1 MCFQERFTKPERSV
15 RLITFC
21 WHGRVKHNQKAAFI
35 CHIREA
41 NLQAY
46 TQTLI
51 HRLDKLNRQRIERAL
66 ALMDLQSQR
75 VFHLIPALFQF
86 NHPLIPGYFSA
97 DTPFGIHL
105 FEANPIQQQF
115 IDDAQLTLGEPLTPT
130 DNPAILGLYTMGST
144 SSIGQSTSS
153 DLDIWVCVSA
163 HMSCEARDNLSSK
176 CLLITDWAKSQGVEA
191 NFFIM
196 NEERFRHNHSEAL
209 SGENCGSSQHLLLL
223 DEFYRSAV
231 RLAGKRLL
239 WQIVPPEMEE
249 CYDEYVHELCSNGYL
264 NCTEWIDFGKLN
276 RIPAEEYFGAN
287 LWQLYKSIDSPYKS
301 VLKAILLEAYS
312 WEYPHTQLL
321 SIDSK
326 RRFFADEPDLY
337 GMDSYYQML
346 EKVTR
351 YLVRIG
357 DSTRLDLVRRCF
369 YLKTH
374 EKLSREPGVGSMP
387 WRREAL
393 RELTSEWQWSADL
406 IAELDNR
413 RHWKVEQ
420 VKVVHHALLD
430 ALMLSYR
437 NLIQFARR
445 NDITSAIS
453 PQDISI
459 LARKL
464 YAAFEVLPGKVTLL
478 NPQISPDL
486 HEPDLSFIEVC
497 AGRTNKPG
505 WYLYKQPLQAQ
516 RLIGQPYL
524 EHNEYLSKL
533 VAWAFFN
540 GLITESTRLHAV
552 VREAQLDIDKF
563 YQMVSDLRNTFS
575 LRKRRPTMQAL
586 ANPCEI
592 SQLAMFINFE
602 HDPTSELSGKA
613 LKVDLKN
620 IDIFSFGAE
629 QKCLVGSVDLV
640 YRNSWQEVRTL
651 HFEGQTAMLDA
662 LKTVLGKMHQ
672 DALPPESVDV
682 FCYSKNL
689 RGVMRNLV
697 YQLLAECIDLR
708 LKPMEQE
715 KRRRFKALR
724 MGDQMYGLFFERR
737 GVSVQ
742 KLENSVDFYRSIS
755 TNKLK
760 GSPLLMLDRDQD
772 YPLPAV
778 VDSFA
783 SEGLVQFFF
792 EDTEK
797 GFNIYVLDEANRVE
811 VYHQFNG
818 EKDEM
823 VASVNSFYTS
833 MLDDSNK
840 LGAKSINFNLPQY
853 YQIIHPEEGET
864 YVVPYRNDNAV
875 YSKPSQVVNA

>member
-1 MCFQERFTKPERSV
+1 M
-15 RLITFC
+15 
-21 WHGRVKHNQKAAFI
+21 
-35 CHIREA
+35 
-41 NLQAY
+41 QAY

-51 HRLDKLNRQRIERAL
+51 QRLDNLNQQRIDRAL
-66 ALMDLQSQR
+66 ALMNVQGQR
-75 VFHLIPALFQF
+75 VFNLIPALLHF
-86 NHPLIPGYFSA
+86 NHPMMPGYY
-97 DTPFGIHL
+97 DQQVPFGIRS
-105 FEANPIQQQF
+105 FTPNEFQKQF
-115 IDDAQLTLGEPLTPT
+115 VSDTELTLGGKLTEAAE
-130 DNPAILGLYTMGST
+130 PAILGLYTMGST

-153 DLDIWVCVSA
+153 DLDIWVCVSPDMDGA
-163 HMSCEARDNLSSK
+163 SRDSLTNK
-176 CLLITDWAKSQGVEA
+176 CLLITDWAETLGVEA
-191 NFFIM
+191 NFFLM
-196 NEERFRHNHSEAL
+196 DEQRFRSNYSEEMT
-209 SGENCGSSQHLLLL
+209 GDNCGSSQHLLLL

-231 RLAGKRLL
+231 RLAGQRLL
-239 WQIVPPEMEE
+239 WQIIPPEMEE
-249 CYDEYVHELCSNGYL
+249 CYDEYVQGLCQDGYL
-264 NCTEWIDFGKLN
+264 DCSQWIDFGKLN
-276 RIPAEEYFGAN
+276 RIPAEEYFGSN

-312 WEYPHTQLL
+312 WEYPNTQLL
-321 SIDSK
+321 SIDTK

-337 GMDSYYQML
+337 GMDSYYLML

-351 YLVRIG
+351 YLERIN
-357 DSTRLDLVRRCF
+357 DHTRLDLVRRCF

-374 EKLSREPGVGSMP
+374 EKLSRDAGIGSVA

-393 RELTSEWQWSADL
+393 TEMTKSWNWGHET

-413 RHWKVEQ
+413 RNWKVEQ

-486 HEPDLSFIEVC
+486 HEPDLSFIEVRQ
-497 AGRTNKPG
+497 GQSNKAG
-505 WYLYKQPLQAQ
+505 WYLYKQPLVAH
-516 RLIGQPYL
+516 RILGQPSL
-524 EHNEYLSKL
+524 EHHEYLSKL
-533 VAWAFFN
+533 VAWSFFN
-540 GLITESTRLHAV
+540 GLITESTRLHSV
-552 VREAQLDIDKF
+552 VRDAQIDIDKF

-575 LRKRRPTMQAL
+575 LRKRRPSMQAL
-586 ANPCEI
+586 ASPCEI

-602 HDPTSELSGKA
+602 SDPTSELSGRA

-620 IDIFSFGAE
+620 ADIFSFGE
-629 QKCLVGSVDLV
+629 EGKSLVGSVDLV
-640 YRNSWQEVRTL
+640 YRNSWHEVRTL
-651 HFEGQTAMLDA
+651 HFQGDTAMLDA

-689 RGVMRNLV
+689 RGVMRNMV

-708 LKPMEQE
+708 LKPIEPE
-715 KRRRFKALR
+715 KRRRFKAIRLANK
-724 MGDQMYGLFFERR
+724 MFGLFFERR

-742 KLENSVDFYRSIS
+742 MLENSVDFYRSIS

-760 GSPLLMLDRDQD
+760 GSPLLMLDKEQE
-772 YPLPAV
+772 YQLPEV
-778 VDSFA
+778 VDGFA
-783 SEGLVQFFF
+783 SEGLIQFFF
-792 EDTEK
+792 EDTDK
-797 GFNIYVLDEANRVE
+797 GFNIYVLDESNQVE
-811 VYHQFNG
+811 VYHQYSG

-823 VASVNSFYTS
+823 IASVNSFYTS
-833 MLDDSNK
+833 VKDESKVSSK
-840 LGAKSINFNLPQY
+840 LINFNLPQY
-853 YQIIHPEEGET
+853 YQIVHPEEGHS
-864 YVVPYRNDNAV
+864 YVVPYRNDATLASRS
-875 YSKPSQVVNA
+875 SKIVNI

>member
-1 MCFQERFTKPERSV
+1 V
-15 RLITFC
+15 HLIS
-21 WHGRVKHNQKAAFI
+21 NQGLT
-35 CHIREA
+35 
-41 NLQAY
+41 LQAY

-51 HRLDKLNRQRIERAL
+51 QRLDNLNQQRIDRAL
-66 ALMDLQSQR
+66 ALMNVQGQR
-75 VFHLIPALFQF
+75 VFNLIPALLHF
-86 NHPLIPGYFSA
+86 NHPMMPGYY
-97 DTPFGIHL
+97 DQQVPFGIRS
-105 FEANPIQQQF
+105 FTFNSFQKQF
-115 IDDAQLTLGEPLTPT
+115 VSDTELTLGGKLTEAAE
-130 DNPAILGLYTMGST
+130 PAILGLYTMGST

-153 DLDIWVCVSA
+153 DLDIWVCVSPDMDGA
-163 HMSCEARDNLSSK
+163 SRDSLTNK
-176 CLLITDWAKSQGVEA
+176 CLLITDWAETLGVEA
-191 NFFIM
+191 NFFLM
-196 NEERFRHNHSEAL
+196 DGERFRSNHSEEMT
-209 SGENCGSSQHLLLL
+209 GDNCGSSQHLLLL

-231 RLAGKRLL
+231 RLAGQRLL
-239 WQIVPPEMEE
+239 WQIIPPEMEE
-249 CYDEYVHELCSNGYL
+249 CYDQYVHGLCQDGYL
-264 NCTEWIDFGKLN
+264 DCSQWIDFGKLN
-276 RIPAEEYFGAN
+276 SIPAEEYFGSN

-312 WEYPHTQLL
+312 WEYPNTQLL
-321 SIDSK
+321 SIDTK

-337 GMDSYYQML
+337 GMDSYYLML

-351 YLVRIG
+351 YLERIN
-357 DSTRLDLVRRCF
+357 DHTRLDLVRRCF

-374 EKLSREPGVGSMP
+374 EKLSREAGIGSVA

-393 RELTSEWQWSADL
+393 TEMTKSWNWGHET

-413 RHWKVEQ
+413 RNWKVEQ

-486 HEPDLSFIEVC
+486 HEPDLSFIEVRQGQ
-497 AGRTNKPG
+497 ANKPG
-505 WYLYKQPLQAQ
+505 WYLYKQPLIAH
-516 RLIGQPYL
+516 RILGQPSL
-524 EHNEYLSKL
+524 EHHEYLSKL
-533 VAWAFFN
+533 VAWSFFN
-540 GLITESTRLHAV
+540 GLITESTRLHSV
-552 VREAQLDIDKF
+552 VRDAQIDIDKF

-575 LRKRRPTMQAL
+575 LRKRRPSMQAL
-586 ANPCEI
+586 ASPCEI

-602 HDPTSELSGKA
+602 SDPTSELSPRE

-620 IDIFSFGAE
+620 ADIFSFGE
-629 QKCLVGSVDLV
+629 EGKSLVGSVDLV
-640 YRNSWQEVRTL
+640 YRNSWHEVRTL
-651 HFEGQTAMLDA
+651 HFQGDTAMLDA

-689 RGVMRNLV
+689 RGVMRNMV

-708 LKPMEQE
+708 LKPIEPE
-715 KRRRFKALR
+715 KRRRFKAIRLANK
-724 MGDQMYGLFFERR
+724 MFGLFFERR

-742 KLENSVDFYRSIS
+742 MLENSVDFYRSIS

-760 GSPLLMLDRDQD
+760 GSPLQMLDKEQE
-772 YPLPAV
+772 YQLPDV
-778 VDSFA
+778 VDGFA
-783 SEGLVQFFF
+783 SEGLIQFFF
-792 EDTEK
+792 EDTDK
-797 GFNIYVLDEANRVE
+797 GFNIYVLDESNQVE
-811 VYHQFNG
+811 VYHQYSG

-823 VASVNSFYTS
+823 IASVNSFYTS
-833 MLDDSNK
+833 VKDESKVSSRL
-840 LGAKSINFNLPQY
+840 INFNLPQY
-853 YQIIHPEEGET
+853 YQIVHPEEGNS
-864 YVVPYRNDNAV
+864 YVVPYRNDATLSSRN
-875 YSKPSQVVNA
+875 SKIVNI

>member
-1 MCFQERFTKPERSV
+1 M
-15 RLITFC
+15 
-21 WHGRVKHNQKAAFI
+21 
-35 CHIREA
+35 
-41 NLQAY
+41 QAY

-51 HRLDKLNRQRIERAL
+51 QRLDNLNQQRIDRAL
-66 ALMDLQSQR
+66 ALMNVQGQR
-75 VFHLIPALFQF
+75 VFNLIPALLHF
-86 NHPLIPGYFSA
+86 NHPMMPGYY
-97 DTPFGIHL
+97 DQQVPFGIRSFTL
-105 FEANPIQQQF
+105 NEFQKQF
-115 IDDAQLTLGEPLTPT
+115 VSDTELTLGGKLTESAE
-130 DNPAILGLYTMGST
+130 PAILGLYTMGST

-153 DLDIWVCVSA
+153 DLDIWVCVSPD
-163 HMSCEARDNLSSK
+163 MDGPARDSLTNK
-176 CLLITDWAKSQGVEA
+176 CLLITDWAETLGVEA
-191 NFFIM
+191 NFFLM
-196 NEERFRHNHSEAL
+196 DEERFRSNHSEEMT
-209 SGENCGSSQHLLLL
+209 GDNCGSSQHLLLL

-231 RLAGKRLL
+231 RLAGQRLL
-239 WQIVPPEMEE
+239 WQIIPPEMEE
-249 CYDEYVHELCSNGYL
+249 CYDEYVQGLCQDGYL
-264 NCTEWIDFGKLN
+264 DCSQWIDFGKLN
-276 RIPAEEYFGAN
+276 RIPAEEYFGSN

-312 WEYPHTQLL
+312 WEYPNTQLL
-321 SIDSK
+321 SIDTK

-337 GMDSYYQML
+337 GMDSYYLML

-351 YLVRIG
+351 YLERIN
-357 DSTRLDLVRRCF
+357 DHTRLDLVRRCF

-374 EKLSREPGVGSMP
+374 EKLSREAGIGSVA

-393 RELTSEWQWSADL
+393 TEMTNSWNWGQET

-413 RHWKVEQ
+413 RNWKVEQ

-486 HEPDLSFIEVC
+486 HEPDLSFIEVRQ
-497 AGRTNKPG
+497 GQSNKAG
-505 WYLYKQPLQAQ
+505 WYLYKQPLIAH
-516 RLIGQPYL
+516 RILGQPSL
-524 EHNEYLSKL
+524 EHHEYLSKL
-533 VAWAFFN
+533 VAWSFFN
-540 GLITESTRLHAV
+540 GLITESTRLHSV
-552 VREAQLDIDKF
+552 VRDAHIDIDKF

-575 LRKRRPTMQAL
+575 LRKRRPSMQAL
-586 ANPCEI
+586 ASPCEI

-602 HDPTSELSGKA
+602 NDPTSELSGRA

-620 IDIFSFGAE
+620 ADIFSFGE
-629 QKCLVGSVDLV
+629 EGKSLVGSVDLV
-640 YRNSWQEVRTL
+640 YRNSWHEVRTL
-651 HFEGQTAMLDA
+651 HFQGDTAMLDA

-689 RGVMRNLV
+689 RGVMRNMV

-708 LKPMEQE
+708 LKPIEPE
-715 KRRRFKALR
+715 KRRRFKAIRLANK
-724 MGDQMYGLFFERR
+724 MFGLFFERR

-742 KLENSVDFYRSIS
+742 MLENSVDFYRSIS

-760 GSPLLMLDRDQD
+760 GSPLLMLDKEQE
-772 YPLPAV
+772 YQLPDV
-778 VDSFA
+778 VDGFA
-783 SEGLVQFFF
+783 SEGLIQFFF
-792 EDTEK
+792 EDTDK
-797 GFNIYVLDEANRVE
+797 GFNIYVLDESNQVE
-811 VYHQFNG
+811 VYHQYSG

-823 VASVNSFYTS
+823 IASVNSFYTS
-833 MLDDSNK
+833 VKDESKMSSK
-840 LGAKSINFNLPQY
+840 LINFNLPQY
-853 YQIIHPEEGET
+853 YQIVHPEEGNS
-864 YVVPYRNDNAV
+864 YVVPYRNDATLASRS
-875 YSKPSQVVNA
+875 SKIVNI

>member
-1 MCFQERFTKPERSV
+1 M
-15 RLITFC
+15 
-21 WHGRVKHNQKAAFI
+21 
-35 CHIREA
+35 
-41 NLQAY
+41 QAY

-51 HRLDKLNRQRIERAL
+51 QRLDNLNQQRIDRAL
-66 ALMDLQSQR
+66 ALMNVQGQR
-75 VFHLIPALFQF
+75 VFNLIPTLLHF
-86 NHPLIPGYFSA
+86 NHPMMPGYY
-97 DTPFGIHL
+97 DQKVPFGIHSFTL
-105 FEANPIQQQF
+105 NSFQKQF
-115 IDDAQLTLGEPLTPT
+115 VSDTELTLGGKLTKAAE
-130 DNPAILGLYTMGST
+130 PAILGLYTMGST

-153 DLDIWVCVSA
+153 DLDIWVCVSPDMDGA
-163 HMSCEARDNLSSK
+163 SRDSLTNK
-176 CLLITDWAKSQGVEA
+176 CLLITDWAETLGVEA
-191 NFFIM
+191 NFFLM
-196 NEERFRHNHSEAL
+196 DGERFRSNHSEEMT
-209 SGENCGSSQHLLLL
+209 GDNCGSSQHLLLL

-231 RLAGKRLL
+231 RLAGQRLL
-239 WQIVPPEMEE
+239 WQIIPPEMEE
-249 CYDEYVHELCSNGYL
+249 SYDQYVQGLCQDGYL
-264 NCTEWIDFGKLN
+264 DCSQWIDFGKLN
-276 RIPAEEYFGAN
+276 RIPAEEYFGSN

-321 SIDSK
+321 SIDTK

-337 GMDSYYQML
+337 GMDSYYLML

-351 YLVRIG
+351 YLERIN
-357 DSTRLDLVRRCF
+357 DHTRLDLVRRCF

-374 EKLSREPGVGSMP
+374 EKLSREAGNGSVA

-393 RELTSEWQWSADL
+393 TEMTKSWNWGHET

-413 RHWKVEQ
+413 RNWKVEQ

-486 HEPDLSFIEVC
+486 HESDLSFIEVRQGQ
-497 AGRTNKPG
+497 ANKAG
-505 WYLYKQPLQAQ
+505 WYLYKQPLIAH
-516 RLIGQPYL
+516 RILGQPSL
-524 EHNEYLSKL
+524 EHHEYLSKL
-533 VAWAFFN
+533 VAWSFFN
-540 GLITESTRLHAV
+540 GLITESTRLHSV
-552 VREAQLDIDKF
+552 VRDAHIDIDKF

-575 LRKRRPTMQAL
+575 LRKRRPSMQAL
-586 ANPCEI
+586 ASPCEI

-602 HDPTSELSGKA
+602 NDPTSELSPRE
-613 LKVDLKN
+613 LKLDLKN
-620 IDIFSFGAE
+620 ADIFSFGE
-629 QKCLVGSVDLV
+629 EGKSLVGSVDLV
-640 YRNSWQEVRTL
+640 YRNSWHEVRTL
-651 HFEGQTAMLDA
+651 HFQGDTAMLDA

-689 RGVMRNLV
+689 RGVMRNMV

-708 LKPMEQE
+708 LKPIEPE
-715 KRRRFKALR
+715 KRRRFKAIRLANK
-724 MGDQMYGLFFERR
+724 MFGLFFERR

-742 KLENSVDFYRSIS
+742 MLENSVDFYRSIS

-760 GSPLLMLDRDQD
+760 GSPLQMLDKEQE
-772 YPLPAV
+772 YQLPEV
-778 VDSFA
+778 VDGFA
-783 SEGLVQFFF
+783 SEGLIQFFF
-792 EDTEK
+792 EDTDK
-797 GFNIYVLDEANRVE
+797 GFNIYVLDESNQVE
-811 VYHQFNG
+811 VYHQYSG

-823 VASVNSFYTS
+823 IASVNSFYTS
-833 MLDDSNK
+833 VKDETKVSSRL
-840 LGAKSINFNLPQY
+840 INFNLPQY
-853 YQIIHPEEGET
+853 YQIVHPEEGNS
-864 YVVPYRNDNAV
+864 YVVPYRNDATLSSRS
-875 YSKPSQVVNA
+875 SKIVNI

>member
-1 MCFQERFTKPERSV
+1 M
-15 RLITFC
+15 
-21 WHGRVKHNQKAAFI
+21 
-35 CHIREA
+35 
-41 NLQAY
+41 QAY

-51 HRLDKLNRQRIERAL
+51 QRLDNLNQQRIDRAL
-66 ALMDLQSQR
+66 ALMNVQGQR
-75 VFHLIPALFQF
+75 VFNLIPALLHF
-86 NHPLIPGYFSA
+86 NHPMMPGYY
-97 DTPFGIHL
+97 DQQVPFGIRS
-105 FEANPIQQQF
+105 FTFNSFQKQF
-115 IDDAQLTLGEPLTPT
+115 VSDTELTLGGKLTEAAE
-130 DNPAILGLYTMGST
+130 PAILGLYTMGST

-153 DLDIWVCVSA
+153 DLDIWVCVSPDMDGA
-163 HMSCEARDNLSSK
+163 SRDSLTNK
-176 CLLITDWAKSQGVEA
+176 CLLITDWAETLGVEA
-191 NFFIM
+191 NFFLM
-196 NEERFRHNHSEAL
+196 DGERFRSNHSEEMT
-209 SGENCGSSQHLLLL
+209 GDNCGSSQHLLLL

-231 RLAGKRLL
+231 RLAGQRLL
-239 WQIVPPEMEE
+239 WQIIPPEMEE
-249 CYDEYVHELCSNGYL
+249 CYDQYVHGLCQDGYL
-264 NCTEWIDFGKLN
+264 DCSQWIDFGKLN
-276 RIPAEEYFGAN
+276 SIPAEEYFGSN

-312 WEYPHTQLL
+312 WEYPNTQLL
-321 SIDSK
+321 SIDTK

-337 GMDSYYQML
+337 GMDSYYLML

-351 YLVRIG
+351 YLERIN
-357 DSTRLDLVRRCF
+357 DHTRLDLVRRCF

-374 EKLSREPGVGSMP
+374 EKLSREAGIGSVA

-393 RELTSEWQWSADL
+393 TEMTKSWNWGHET

-413 RHWKVEQ
+413 RNWKVEQ

-486 HEPDLSFIEVC
+486 HEPDLSFIEVRQGQ
-497 AGRTNKPG
+497 ANKPG
-505 WYLYKQPLQAQ
+505 WYLYKQPLIAH
-516 RLIGQPYL
+516 RILGQPSL
-524 EHNEYLSKL
+524 EHHEYLSKL
-533 VAWAFFN
+533 VAWSFFN
-540 GLITESTRLHAV
+540 GLITESTRLHSV
-552 VREAQLDIDKF
+552 VRDAQIDIDKF

-575 LRKRRPTMQAL
+575 LRKRRPSMQAL
-586 ANPCEI
+586 ASPCEI

-602 HDPTSELSGKA
+602 SDPTSELSPRE

-620 IDIFSFGAE
+620 ADIFSFGE
-629 QKCLVGSVDLV
+629 EGKSLVGSVDLV
-640 YRNSWQEVRTL
+640 YRNSWHEVRTL
-651 HFEGQTAMLDA
+651 HFQGDTAMLDA

-689 RGVMRNLV
+689 RGVMRNMV

-708 LKPMEQE
+708 LKPIEPE
-715 KRRRFKALR
+715 KRRRFKAIRLANK
-724 MGDQMYGLFFERR
+724 MFGLFFERR

-742 KLENSVDFYRSIS
+742 MLENSVDFYRSIS

-760 GSPLLMLDRDQD
+760 GSPLQMLDKEQE
-772 YPLPAV
+772 YQLPDV
-778 VDSFA
+778 VDGFA
-783 SEGLVQFFF
+783 SEGLIQFFF
-792 EDTEK
+792 EDTDK
-797 GFNIYVLDEANRVE
+797 GFNIYVLDESNQVE
-811 VYHQFNG
+811 VYHQYSG

-823 VASVNSFYTS
+823 IASVNSFYTS
-833 MLDDSNK
+833 VKDESKVSSRL
-840 LGAKSINFNLPQY
+840 INFNLPQY
-853 YQIIHPEEGET
+853 YQIVHPDEGNS
-864 YVVPYRNDNAV
+864 YVVPYRNDATLSSRN
-875 YSKPSQVVNA
+875 SKIVNI

>member
-1 MCFQERFTKPERSV
+1 M
-15 RLITFC
+15 
-21 WHGRVKHNQKAAFI
+21 
-35 CHIREA
+35 
-41 NLQAY
+41 QAY

-51 HRLDKLNRQRIERAL
+51 QRLDNLNQQRIDRAL
-66 ALMDLQSQR
+66 ALMNVQGQR
-75 VFHLIPALFQF
+75 VFNLIPALLHF
-86 NHPLIPGYFSA
+86 NHPMMPGYY
-97 DTPFGIHL
+97 DQQVPFGIRSFTL
-105 FEANPIQQQF
+105 NEFQKQF
-115 IDDAQLTLGEPLTPT
+115 VSDTELTLGGKLTEAAE
-130 DNPAILGLYTMGST
+130 PAILGLYTMGST

-153 DLDIWVCVSA
+153 DLDIWVCVSPDMDGA
-163 HMSCEARDNLSSK
+163 SRDSLTNK
-176 CLLITDWAKSQGVEA
+176 CLLITDWAETLGVEA
-191 NFFIM
+191 NFFLM
-196 NEERFRHNHSEAL
+196 DEQRFRSNHSEEMT
-209 SGENCGSSQHLLLL
+209 GDNCGSSQHLLLL

-231 RLAGKRLL
+231 RLAGQRLL
-239 WQIVPPEMEE
+239 WQIIPPEMEE
-249 CYDEYVHELCSNGYL
+249 CYDEYVQGLCQDGYL
-264 NCTEWIDFGKLN
+264 DCSQWIDFGKLN
-276 RIPAEEYFGAN
+276 RIPAEEYFGSN

-312 WEYPHTQLL
+312 WEYPNTQLL
-321 SIDSK
+321 SIDTK

-337 GMDSYYQML
+337 GMDSYYLML

-351 YLVRIG
+351 YLERIN
-357 DSTRLDLVRRCF
+357 DHTRLDLVRRCF

-374 EKLSREPGVGSMP
+374 EKLSRDAGIGSVA

-393 RELTSEWQWSADL
+393 TEMTKSWNWGHET

-413 RHWKVEQ
+413 RNWKVEQ

-486 HEPDLSFIEVC
+486 HEPDLSFIEVRQ
-497 AGRTNKPG
+497 GQSNKAG
-505 WYLYKQPLQAQ
+505 WYLYKQPLVAH
-516 RLIGQPYL
+516 RILGQPSL
-524 EHNEYLSKL
+524 EHHEYLSKL
-533 VAWAFFN
+533 VAWSFFN
-540 GLITESTRLHAV
+540 GLITESTRLHSV
-552 VREAQLDIDKF
+552 VRDAHIDIDKF

-575 LRKRRPTMQAL
+575 LRKRRPSMQAL
-586 ANPCEI
+586 ASPCEI

-602 HDPTSELSGKA
+602 NDPTSELSGRA

-620 IDIFSFGAE
+620 ADIFSFGE
-629 QKCLVGSVDLV
+629 EGKSLVGSVDLV
-640 YRNSWQEVRTL
+640 YRNSWHEVRTL
-651 HFEGQTAMLDA
+651 HFQGDTAMLDA

-689 RGVMRNLV
+689 RGVMRNMV

-708 LKPMEQE
+708 LKPIEPE
-715 KRRRFKALR
+715 KRRRFKAIRLANK
-724 MGDQMYGLFFERR
+724 MFGLFFERR

-742 KLENSVDFYRSIS
+742 MLENSVDFYRSIS

-760 GSPLLMLDRDQD
+760 GSPLLMLDKEQE
-772 YPLPAV
+772 YQLPEV
-778 VDSFA
+778 VDGFA
-783 SEGLVQFFF
+783 SEGLIQFFF
-792 EDTEK
+792 EDTDK
-797 GFNIYVLDEANRVE
+797 GFNIYVLDESNQVE
-811 VYHQFNG
+811 VYHQYNG

-823 VASVNSFYTS
+823 IANVNSFYTS
-833 MLDDSNK
+833 VKDESKMSSK
-840 LGAKSINFNLPQY
+840 LINFNLPQY
-853 YQIIHPEEGET
+853 YQIVHPEEGKS
-864 YVVPYRNDNAV
+864 YVVPYRNDATLSSRS
-875 YSKPSQVVNA
+875 SKIVNI

>member
-1 MCFQERFTKPERSV
+1 M
-15 RLITFC
+15 
-21 WHGRVKHNQKAAFI
+21 
-35 CHIREA
+35 
-41 NLQAY
+41 QAY
-46 TQTLI
+46 TTTLI
-51 HRLDKLNRQRIERAL
+51 QRLDNLNRQRTERAL
-66 ALMDLQSQR
+66 ALMDLQGQR
-75 VFHLIPALFQF
+75 VFQLIPALLHY
-86 NHPLIPGYFSA
+86 NHPLIPGYL
-97 DTPFGIHL
+97 DQQVPHGIHC
-105 FEANPIQQQF
+105 FEMNAVQQQLVE
-115 IDDAQLTLGEPLTPT
+115 DTELALGQPLHSPKQ
-130 DNPAILGLYTMGST
+130 PMILGLYTMGST
-144 SSIGQSTSS
+144 SSIGQSSSS

-163 HMSCEARDNLSSK
+163 AMECDDRENLSNK
-176 CLLITDWAKSQGVEA
+176 CLLITDWAKSQGIEA

-196 NEERFRHNHSEAL
+196 DEQRFRHNRSDKMT
-209 SGENCGSSQHLLLL
+209 GENCGSSQHLLLL

-249 CYDEYVHELCSNGYL
+249 CYDEYVDQLCANQYIDCSQ
-264 NCTEWIDFGKLN
+264 WIDFGRLN

-301 VLKAILLEAYS
+301 VLKATLLEAYS

-321 SIDSK
+321 SIDTK
-326 RRFFADEPDLY
+326 RRFFAHEPDLY
-337 GMDSYYQML
+337 GMDAYYLML
-346 EKVTR
+346 KKVTR
-351 YLVRIG
+351 YLLQIG
-357 DSTRLDLVRRCF
+357 DHARLDLVRRCF

-374 EKLSREPGVGSMP
+374 EKLSREPQADSVA

-393 RELTSEWQWSADL
+393 GHMVHEWKWDSTLLQ
-406 IAELDNR
+406 ELDNR

-420 VKVVHHALLD
+420 VKIVHHALLD

-445 NDITSAIS
+445 HDITSAIS

-486 HEPDLSFIEVC
+486 HEADLTFIEVPT
-497 AGRTNKPG
+497 GRVNPSG
-505 WYLYKQPLQAQ
+505 WYLYKQPPVAKRMFSQ
-516 RLIGQPYL
+516 RYL
-524 EHNEYLSKL
+524 ERNEYLSKL

-540 GLITESTRLHAV
+540 GLITESTNLHSV
-552 VREAQLDIDKF
+552 VRGAHLDIDKF

-575 LRKRRPTMQAL
+575 LHKRRPTMMAL
-586 ANPCEI
+586 ASPCEI

-602 HDPTSELSGKA
+602 NDPTVQLAGKS
-613 LKVDLKN
+613 LKVDLKTL
-620 IDIFSFGAE
+620 DIFSFGCE
-629 QKCLVGSVDLV
+629 QQCLVGSVDLV

-651 HFEGQTAMLDA
+651 HFKGETAILDA
-662 LKTVLGKMHQ
+662 LKTILGKMHQ

-689 RGVMRNLV
+689 RGVMRNLI

-708 LKPMEQE
+708 LKPVEQE

-724 MGDQMYGLFFERR
+724 IGKQMYGLFFERR

-742 KLENSVDFYRSIS
+742 RLENSVDFYRSIS
-755 TNKLK
+755 SNKLK
-760 GSPLLMLDRDQD
+760 GSPLLMLDREQD
-772 YPLPAV
+772 YQLPEV
-778 VDSFA
+778 VDGFA

-797 GFNIYVLDEANRVE
+797 GFNIYVLDEANRIE
-811 VYHQFNG
+811 VYHQFSG

-823 VASVNSFYTS
+823 IASVNSFYTS
-833 MLDDSNK
+833 VRDDNQIASK
-840 LGAKSINFNLPQY
+840 LINFNLPQY
-853 YQIIHPEEGET
+853 YQIIHPEEGES
-864 YVVPYRNDNAV
+864 YVVPYRNDSALYSRPSKAV
-875 YSKPSQVVNA
+875 NGY